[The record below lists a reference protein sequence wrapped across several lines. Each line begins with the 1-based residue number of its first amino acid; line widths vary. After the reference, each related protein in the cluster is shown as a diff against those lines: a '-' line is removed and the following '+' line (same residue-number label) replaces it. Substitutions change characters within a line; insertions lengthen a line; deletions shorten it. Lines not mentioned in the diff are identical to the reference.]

1 MCVRCNVVDGGSC
14 ARRDPHNSTNILS
27 LLSFILSPIVQIV
40 VFFTLH
46 TYAASYFLRF
56 QFHLSKCAW
65 ALRKTVRVCVC
76 ATVLLSQLLFSMAKW
91 KWFNV
96 TPDASYMFM
105 CSSIAVGALVRLFL
119 FRLISVV
126 ATVQL
131 VDV

>member
-27 LLSFILSPIVQIV
+27 LLSFFLSPIVQIV

-76 ATVLLSQLLFSMAKW
+76 VCDGAIITIAI
-91 KWFNV
+91 FNGKMEMV
-96 TPDASYMFM
+96 
-105 CSSIAVGALVRLFL
+105 
-119 FRLISVV
+119 
-126 ATVQL
+126 
-131 VDV
+131 